1 MATLPPGGGRRTA
14 SLGSGSSRSRS
25 VVIGRPG
32 RGTTILA
39 PVQEGIGS
47 IFAFAT
53 VDGYSDFLISGSA
66 LLQEIGDSIL
76 LETGDRL
83 LIEDAAST
91 GISAGE
97 AFPVRGVGAALADAL
112 GTSAGITTVSGVMEE
127 PGPVGD
133 TLLLEIG
140 DDILL
145 ENGDL
150 ILLETGAVPP
160 AGIILDTLDQEIS
173 DTSGDFI
180 LEV

>member
-1 MATLPPGGGRRTA
+1 
-14 SLGSGSSRSRS
+14 
-25 VVIGRPG
+25 
-32 RGTTILA
+32 
-39 PVQEGIGS
+39 
-47 IFAFAT
+47 
-53 VDGYSDFLISGSA
+53 
-66 LLQEIGDSIL
+66 
-76 LETGDRL
+76 
-83 LIEDAAST
+83 
-91 GISAGE
+91 
-97 AFPVRGVGAALADAL
+97 
-112 GTSAGITTVSGVMEE
+112 MEE